1 MAIDTKLNIDTSIK
15 SRSDTITPNVRQD
28 GGQMDRFMSLA
39 DALQDFNPALKEFVV
54 DKTKE
59 KGNRKQHNP
68 SGKFKTKRYNPP
80 GEARSTRLLW
90 VSLN

>member
-28 GGQMDRFMSLA
+28 GGQMDRFMTLA

-54 DKTKE
+54 EKTKE
-59 KGNRKQHNP
+59 KGKEH
-68 SGKFKTKRYNPP
+68 
-80 GEARSTRLLW
+80 
-90 VSLN
+90 